1 MPAKFVLP
9 EAPALFAPRTRLKPL
24 AALCRRLAMAL
35 PAGID
40 LRTVWAREAT
50 QGRSRAAQQR
60 LQAVS
65 QAIEQGESLSDALA
79 RTGDYF
85 PPLFRETVEV
95 GELSGHLPEVF
106 AQLAEHYETQLQL
119 RRDFLASIAWP
130 LIELGLSLGV
140 IGLLIWVL
148 GFLGEATGTKLD
160 ILGFG
165 LVGNAGLAIY
175 LALLATVGTAFW
187 ILYRAVSRGLFWTRP
202 LQRGV
207 LRLPVLGSALQTL
220 ALARMAWT
228 MFLTLNAGMDVRRAL
243 RISLGST
250 RNARY
255 LDQLERIDAE
265 IAAGN
270 SIYDAF
276 LAAGCFPPEF
286 LDTVQVGEHSGRLV
300 ESMGHLSRQYHD
312 QARTAIATLAKLA
325 GIAVW
330 VLVAAFIIA
339 MIFRIFSFYVGMIKS
354 AMP

>member
-1 MPAKFVLP
+1 MP

-40 LRTVWAREAT
+40 LRTVWAREAA
-50 QGRSRAAQQR
+50 QARGSAAHQ
-60 LQAVS
+60 LQAIS
-65 QAIEQGESLSDALA
+65 QAIEHGESLSDALA
-79 RTGDYF
+79 GTGEYF

-95 GELSGHLPEVF
+95 GEQSGHLAEVF
-106 AQLAEHYETQLQL
+106 EQLAEHYETQLQL
-119 RRDFLASIAWP
+119 RREFLASIAWP
-130 LIELGLSLGV
+130 VFELGLSLGV

-148 GFLGEATGTKLD
+148 GFLGEATGTKID

-165 LVGNAGLAIY
+165 LVGNSGLAIY
-175 LALLATVGTAFW
+175 VALLAAAGAAFW
-187 ILYRAVSRGLFWTRP
+187 ILYRAVSRGVFWTRP
-202 LQRGV
+202 IQRGV
-207 LRLPVLGSALQTL
+207 LRLPLLGSALQTL

-228 MFLTLNAGMDVRRAL
+228 LYLTMNAGMDVRRAL
-243 RISLGST
+243 RISLLST

-255 LDQLERIDAE
+255 VDQLERIDAQIE
-265 IAAGN
+265 AGN

-300 ESMGHLSRQYHD
+300 ESMGHLSRQYHS

-330 VLVAAFIIA
+330 VVVAAFIVA
-339 MIFRIFSFYVGMIKS
+339 LIFRIFSFYLGMIKS